1 MENGGLGN
9 TIIGSIGDAC
19 LSEDC
24 CFRDIASF
32 HKNNYAICL
41 FLKKSR
47 GKYKYRKKLNKLHN
61 LFYKTCYI
69 TETTVLI

>member
-1 MENGGLGN
+1 MENGGLGS

-19 LSEDC
+19 LSADC

-41 FLKKSR
+41 FSKKSR
-47 GKYKYRKKLNKLHN
+47 GR
-61 LFYKTCYI
+61 F
-69 TETTVLI
+69 ERLIGFNFIDIYNN